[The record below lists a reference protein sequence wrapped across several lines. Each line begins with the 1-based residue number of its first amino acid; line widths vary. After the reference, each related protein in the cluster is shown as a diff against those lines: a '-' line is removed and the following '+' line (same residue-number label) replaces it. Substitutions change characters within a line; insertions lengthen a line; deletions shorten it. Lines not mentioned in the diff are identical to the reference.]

1 MEAQENDDEIFV
13 YMGGDQRVPDGV
25 RRARIHKSVKI
36 IRKLAFYHRWYLISV
51 ELHDGIEIIE
61 ENAFYGCRWLRGGI
75 KLLGVK
81 IIKECAFYNCTAL
94 TDVEFG
100 DKLETIETASF
111 YSCRKLRNIIMPSV
125 GTIGV
130 RAFAECKQLAELD
143 LPEDLETL
151 EYKAFYGCQHVERI
165 IMPLKDDMVAVNVF
179 NGCSNLTSLSL
190 GGGTH
195 NTVASLHLETWRSEM
210 KDEINRINHV
220 LPNTE
225 AKTTEIR
232 RWMRSVNRRFNH
244 YKTEHAL
251 LLKEAKTLLELAVW
265 KAKIDQNE
273 ERLKPDTQSERR
285 TQRIT
290 SGASTIIKNVLP
302 FLELK

>member
-1 MEAQENDDEIFV
+1 MPFRDDMIEDSAFHRCPNLTTVEIV
-13 YMGGDQRVPDGV
+13 
-25 RRARIHKSVKI
+25 
-36 IRKLAFYHRWYLISV
+36 
-51 ELHDGIEIIE
+51 
-61 ENAFYGCRWLRGGI
+61 GGI
-75 KLLGVK
+75 
-81 IIKECAFYNCTAL
+81 
-94 TDVEFG
+94 
-100 DKLETIETASF
+100 
-111 YSCRKLRNIIMPSV
+111 
-125 GTIGV
+125 
-130 RAFAECKQLAELD
+130 
-143 LPEDLETL
+143 
-151 EYKAFYGCQHVERI
+151 
-165 IMPLKDDMVAVNVF
+165 
-179 NGCSNLTSLSL
+179 
-190 GGGTH
+190 H

-210 KDEINRINHV
+210 KDEINRINQV

-251 LLKEAKTLLELAVW
+251 LLKEAATLLELAVW